1 MNGIAL
7 PETLARSQPKSDLQ
21 AACAVSAAE
30 LWFSALSATLIP
42 LSLIW
47 DFSWESSIGVD
58 RFWSPPHLATYVG
71 VWLSGLLAVRLI
83 FRFSFS
89 RSTKNQRAK
98 AVRLGAFSAPSG
110 AWIILWGALLV
121 QVTLPL
127 DNWWQQTYGLGAGLW
142 PPPQILKTI
151 GFFSILGGGIF
162 LCSAARFHGRTRDL
176 LLSWHGGLLL
186 TLAAV
191 VFSMTN
197 LTNRQHTAFFYL
209 VSCSVYPA
217 ILLGAGR
224 ASSQGWSCAKTAF
237 ASTILVWAMVWLL
250 PLFPAHPLT
259 PPIHNHLT
267 RMMPPQF
274 PLLLLGPALVF
285 DLLRPYLNRIH
296 AAVRITLLGLVF
308 FSIFAP
314 IQWLFAQFLLS
325 PGADNWFFAGGG
337 KHWPYFLKIDQAR
350 TLFWGIEKDP
360 LTFRAIILAIIF
372 ATASAWLGS
381 GIANVL
387 KKLRR

>member
-7 PETLARSQPKSDLQ
+7 PETLTSSRPEIDLYP
-21 AACAVSAAE
+21 ACTVTAAE
-30 LWFSALSATLIP
+30 LWFAALSAALIP

-71 VWLSGLLAVRLI
+71 VWLSGLLALRLI
-83 FRFSFS
+83 VRFSFS
-89 RSTKNQRAK
+89 RSAKNPQANG
-98 AVRLGAFSAPSG
+98 VRLGIFSAPSG
-110 AWIILWGALLV
+110 AWLIFWGVVLV

-127 DNWWQQTYGLGAGLW
+127 DNWWQKTYGLGAGLW

-151 GFFSILGGGIF
+151 GFFSILFGGLF
-162 LCSAARFHGRTRDL
+162 LCSTVRFHKPTNDL

-186 TLAAV
+186 SLAAV
-191 VFSMTN
+191 VFTMTN
-197 LTNRQHTAFFYL
+197 LINRQHTAFFYL
-209 VSCSVYPA
+209 VSCSIYPA
-217 ILLGAGR
+217 ILLGAGT
-224 ASSQGWSCAKTAF
+224 ASSQRWGCAQTTF
-237 ASTILVWAMVWLL
+237 VYTILVCAMVWLL

-274 PLLLLGPALVF
+274 PLLLLGAALVF
-285 DLLRPYLNRIH
+285 DLLRPYLDRMH
-296 AAVRITLLGLVF
+296 KAVRIALLGLIFV
-308 FSIFAP
+308 SIFAP
-314 IQWLFAQFLLS
+314 VQWLFARFLLS

-350 TLFWGIEKDP
+350 TMFWGVEKDP
-360 LTFRAIILAIIF
+360 LTLRAVIIAIIF
-372 ATASAWLGS
+372 AAVSAWLGS
-381 GIANVL
+381 GIANIL
-387 KKLRR
+387 KKVRR